1 LDRYGYEFE
10 RYVRSKFRIAE
21 NQAPEDYLIYDGDDE
36 VLASW
41 LEKSP
46 VQSRLFPFSLERKL
60 KEGASIKGNKIE
72 IKTDTKTI
80 SMTTDNLAFKR
91 REFTLSWNEA
101 KGIDWGTILLFGGGL
116 ALGDL
121 MFSTGLAEWLGSGL
135 AHQLQAHSTLG
146 LVALFTAVAIFLS
159 ETTSNTA
166 SATMVVPVAMA
177 VSEAAGVNPLQ
188 PALAA
193 TLGASMGFMLPV
205 STPPNAIVYGTGCVP
220 LLRMVK
226 YGVVL
231 DVFGSAMIIGVV
243 MWLV

>member
-1 LDRYGYEFE
+1 VVAILGAGLLFVLQTNFR
-10 RYVRSKFRIAE
+10 RS
-21 NQAPEDYLIYDGDDE
+21 
-36 VLASW
+36 
-41 LEKSP
+41 
-46 VQSRLFPFSLERKL
+46 
-60 KEGASIKGNKIE
+60 
-72 IKTDTKTI
+72 
-80 SMTTDNLAFKR
+80 
-91 REFTLSWNEA
+91 EFTLTWKEA
-101 KGIDWGTILLFGGGL
+101 KRIDWGTILLFGGGI
-116 ALGDL
+116 ALGNL
-121 MFSTGLAEWLGSGL
+121 MVTTGLATWLGEGLSGGL
-135 AHQLQAHSTLG
+135 KVDTTFG
-146 LVALFTAVAIFLS
+146 LVVLFTLVAVAVS
-159 ETTSNTA
+159 EMTSNTA